1 MTIFRQGST
10 VVLALLLG
18 ACTLQP
24 ELSSREIDDLVHDAM
39 KTFAVPGVAVGVIK
53 DGAIVHA
60 KGYGVREIG
69 VAGAVDN
76 ETLFRVASTTKAMT
90 AASLAILVDEG
101 KLGWDDKVVDHIPG
115 FALYDPW
122 VTAEFTVADLL
133 THRSGLEPFAG
144 DLMLWPKPNDFTRE
158 DIIAGLRYFKGER
171 GFRTE
176 YAYDNLLY
184 IVAGELVPAVT
195 GQAWQDFVDERLLGA
210 LGVDRCFAGAIPDV
224 AIGNVAAPHLVVD
237 DVLQVVERNRASA
250 AVDVAAAA
258 GGVRCSL
265 DGMLQW
271 TALQLARGALPD
283 GQRVF
288 SEAQSRIMWRPHT
301 ILGVGREQYERD
313 RTHFRAYG
321 LGWRLA
327 DVHGFK
333 EVSHTGSYTGFRAQV
348 TLIPELDLGVV
359 VLLNA
364 SASDARAAIT
374 HGIVKP
380 YMGID
385 DVDWVAYFAGDD
397 DPPVGPAVEPQDEVE
412 EIDFRNGEVVGPLE
426 RYAGTYRDPWFGDVA
441 IEQRGEE
448 LWFVSAKSPRMQGRL
463 WPYEDHTFYAYWTDR
478 TLEADTWVRFVLDEG
493 GAATAMEVEQVS
505 EESDWDFTD
514 LALVRAGDE

>member
-1 MTIFRQGST
+1 MRFIQNAVTGLL
-10 VVLALLLG
+10 VLLVG

-24 ELSSREIDDLVHDAM
+24 ELSPREIDDLVMDAM
-39 KTFAVPGVAVGVIK
+39 ETFAVPGVAVGVIK

-69 VAGAVDN
+69 VEGGVDTQ
-76 ETLFRVASTTKAMT
+76 TLFRVASTTKAMT

-101 KLGWDDKVVDHIPG
+101 RLRWDDKVVDHIPD

-122 VTAEFTVADLL
+122 VTAEFTVVDLL

-171 GFRTE
+171 GFRAE

-195 GQAWQDFVDERLLGA
+195 GQAWQDFVDERLLGPIGA
-210 LGVDRCFAGAIPDV
+210 ERCFAGAIPD
-224 AIGNVAAPHLVVD
+224 AAMQNVAAPHLMVD
-237 DVLQVVERNRASA
+237 GVLQVVERNRASA
-250 AVDVAAAA
+250 AVDMAAAA

-265 DGMLQW
+265 EDMLRW
-271 TALQLARGALPD
+271 AALQLARGALPD
-283 GQRVF
+283 GSRVF
-288 SEAQSRIMWRPHT
+288 SEAQSRTMWQPQT
-301 ILGVGREQYERD
+301 ILGVGQEQYERD

-327 DVHGFK
+327 DVHGYK

-364 SASDARAAIT
+364 SAGDARSAIVQ
-374 HGIVKP
+374 GIVKP
-380 YMGID
+380 YLGID
-385 DVDWVAYFAGDD
+385 DVDWVAYYARDD
-397 DPPVGPAVEPQDEVE
+397 EPPVQSTEMPV
-412 EIDFRNGEVVGPLE
+412 EIDFRNGEVIGPLD
-426 RYAGTYRDPWFGDVA
+426 RYAGTYRDPWFGDVS
-441 IEQRGEE
+441 IELRGDE
-448 LWFVSAKSPRMQGRL
+448 LWFVSARSPRMEGRL

-478 TLEADTWVRFVLDEG
+478 TLEADTWVRFVLDENG
-493 GAATAMEVEQVS
+493 VAGTVEVEQVS
-505 EESDWDFTD
+505 DESDWDFTD
-514 LALVRAGDE
+514 LALVRVRDE

>member
-1 MTIFRQGST
+1 MRFFRHAVTGL
-10 VVLALLLG
+10 LALLLG

-24 ELSSREIDDLVHDAM
+24 ELSPREIDALVIDAM
-39 KTFAVPGVAVGVIK
+39 ETFAVPGVAVGVIK
-53 DGAIVHA
+53 DGVIVHA

-69 VAGAVDN
+69 IDGAVDTQ
-76 ETLFRVASTTKAMT
+76 TLFRIASTTKAMT

-101 KLGWDDKVVDHIPG
+101 KLGWDDKVVDHIPN

-122 VTAEFTVADLL
+122 VTAEFNVVDLL
-133 THRSGLEPFAG
+133 THRSGLEAFAG
-144 DLMLWPKPNDFTRE
+144 DLMLWPKPNDFTRD
-158 DIIAGLRYFKGER
+158 DIIAGLRYFKRER

-195 GQAWQDFVDERLLGA
+195 GQEWEDFVDERLLGP
-210 LGVDRCFAGAIPDV
+210 LGVQRCFAGAIP
-224 AIGNVAAPHLVVD
+224 ASEMRNIAAPHLLVD
-237 DVLQVVERNRASA
+237 GTLQVVDRNRASA
-250 AVDVAAAA
+250 DVDMAAAA

-265 DGMLQW
+265 DDMLRW
-271 TALQLARGALPD
+271 AALQLARGALPD
-283 GQRVF
+283 GTRIF
-288 SEAQSRIMWRPHT
+288 SETQSDVMWQPQT
-301 ILGVGREQYERD
+301 ILGVGREQAERD

-327 DVHGFK
+327 DVHGYK

-364 SASDARAAIT
+364 SAGDARSAIVQ
-374 HGIVKP
+374 GIVRP

-385 DVDWVAYFAGDD
+385 DFDWVAYYAREDEA
-397 DPPVGPAVEPQDEVE
+397 PALPAEEPV
-412 EIDFRNGEVVGPLE
+412 EIDFRNGEVIGPLE

-441 IEQRGEE
+441 IEQRGDE
-448 LWFVSAKSPRMQGRL
+448 LWFVSAKSPRMEGRL
-463 WPYEDHTFYAYWTDR
+463 WPYEDHSFYAYWTDR
-478 TLEADTWVRFVLDEG
+478 TLEADTWVRFVVDEEG
-493 GAATAMEVEQVS
+493 ISVAIEVEQVS

-514 LALVRAGDE
+514 LALVRVKEE

>member
-1 MTIFRQGST
+1 MRFFRHGLMAL
-10 VVLALLLG
+10 LALLFS

-24 ELSSREIDDLVHDAM
+24 ELSPREIDDLVHDAM
-39 KTFAVPGVAVGVIK
+39 ETFEVPGVAVGVIK

-60 KGYGVREIG
+60 RGYGVREIG
-69 VAGAVDN
+69 VEGAVDN

-101 KLGWDDKVVDHIPG
+101 RLDWHDKVVDYLPG

-171 GFRTE
+171 EFRTE

-195 GQAWQDFVDERLLGA
+195 GQQWQDFVDERLLAPLGA
-210 LGVDRCFAGAIPDV
+210 ERCFAGAIP
-224 AIGNVAAPHLVVD
+224 AAAMQNLAAPHLLIGD
-237 DVLQVVERNRASA
+237 ALHVVERNRASA
-250 AVDVAAAA
+250 EVDVAAAA

-271 TALQLARGALPD
+271 TALQLARGALPN
-283 GQRVF
+283 GRRVF
-288 SEAQSRIMWRPHT
+288 SEAQSRVMWRPQT

-327 DVHGFK
+327 DVHGYK
-333 EVSHTGSYTGFRAQV
+333 QVSHTGSYTGFRAQV

-364 SASDARAAIT
+364 SASAARAAIS

-385 DVDWVAYFAGDD
+385 DVDWVEYFSDD
-397 DPPVGPAVEPQDEVE
+397 DEPVAEPQEKPA
-412 EIDFRNGEVVGPLE
+412 EIDFRNGEVVGPLG
-426 RYAGTYRDPWFGDVA
+426 RYAGTYRDPCFGDVR
-441 IEQRGEE
+441 IEQRDEA

-478 TLEADTWVRFVLDEG
+478 TLEADTWVRFVLDED
-493 GAATAMEVEQVS
+493 GAAAAIEVEQVS

-514 LALVRAGDE
+514 LALVRVEDE

>member
-1 MTIFRQGST
+1 MTFFRTGLMGL
-10 VVLALLLG
+10 LALLLG

-24 ELSSREIDDLVHDAM
+24 ELSSREIDALVQDAM
-39 KTFAVPGVAVGVIK
+39 GTFDVPGVAVGVIK

-69 VAGAVDN
+69 VTGTVDT

-90 AASLAILVDEG
+90 SASLAILVDEG
-101 KLGWDDKVVDHIPG
+101 RLSWDDKVVDHIPN

-133 THRSGLEPFAG
+133 THRSGLEPYAG

-158 DIIAGLRYFKGER
+158 DIIAGLRYFKRER
-171 GFRTE
+171 EFRTE

-195 GQAWQDFVDERLLGA
+195 GQQWEDFVDERLLGA
-210 LGVDRCFAGAIPDV
+210 LQAERCFAGAIPDV
-224 AIGNVAAPHLVVD
+224 AMQNVAAPHLVVD
-237 DVLQVVERNRASA
+237 GALQVVERNRASA
-250 AVDVAAAA
+250 AVDMAAAA

-265 DGMLQW
+265 GGMLQW

-283 GQRVF
+283 GSRVF
-288 SEAQSRIMWRPHT
+288 SEEQSRVMWQPHM

-327 DVHGFK
+327 DVHGYK

-348 TLIPELDLGVV
+348 TMIPELDLGVV

-364 SASDARAAIT
+364 SASDARNAIV

-385 DVDWVAYFAGDD
+385 DVDWVAYFAREDES
-397 DPPVGPAVEPQDEVE
+397 PSAPQEQPA

-426 RYAGTYRDPWFGDVA
+426 RYAGTYRDPWFGDVF
-441 IEQRGEE
+441 IERRGDE

-463 WPYEDHTFYAYWTDR
+463 WPYDEHTFYAYWSDR
-478 TLEADTWVRFVLDEG
+478 TLEADCWVRFVMDEE
-493 GAATAMEVEQVS
+493 GAAGAMEVEQVS

-514 LALVRAGDE
+514 LALVRVRGE